1 MATTFT
7 SAQAASTIP
16 AKRSG
21 GTGVVH
27 CAYGVY
33 EIAVNPT
40 AADVYELCRVPP
52 NARIVGGWFYMDD
65 IDTNA
70 SETIDIDIGWA
81 ANGGSGTFDSA
92 DSDGLGNLGV
102 MNGDAFANPS
112 VSSSVGNVVPFSG
125 VLADG
130 DCPKFTAETV
140 IQAQC
145 VATAAT
151 FAAGALSVVVF
162 YIIEGAAS

>member
-1 MATTFT
+1 MATTFVAT
-7 SAQAASTIP
+7 QAASDVNSR
-16 AKRSG
+16 RSG
-21 GTGVVH
+21 GSGVVH

-33 EIAVNPT
+33 EITVNPT
-40 AADVYELCRVPP
+40 AADIYQLCKIPA
-52 NARIVGGWFYMDD
+52 NARIVGGWYYMDD

-70 SETIDIDIGWA
+70 SETIDMDIGWA
-81 ANGGSGTFDSA
+81 ANGGTGTFDSA

-102 MNGDAFANPS
+102 QNGDAFAVPS

-130 DCPKFTAETV
+130 DCPKFTRETT
-140 IQAQC
+140 IQVQC

-151 FAAGALSVVVF
+151 FAAGALSAVVF
-162 YIIEGAAS
+162 YIVENAAS

>member
-7 SAQAASTIP
+7 SAQAGTDVNP
-16 AKRSG
+16 RRSG
-21 GTGVVH
+21 GSGVVH

-33 EIAVNPT
+33 EITVNPT
-40 AADVYELCRVPP
+40 AGDIYKLCRIPA
-52 NARIVGGWFYMDD
+52 NARVVGGWYYMDD

-102 MNGDAFANPS
+102 QNGDAFANPS

-151 FAAGALSVVVF
+151 FAAGALSAVVF
-162 YIIEGAAS
+162 YIIESSAS